1 MAAAPAKAPAPER
14 PARSE
19 GDRDGLKVPTQGS
32 VVSLT
37 DDLFHSGAPF
47 LRPGSARSIDPIA
60 DYLRAHPQRVV
71 RIDSFVAGSGR
82 EVSRGR
88 ANEVRDALVRRG
100 VSAMRIETVSS
111 NRSDSRQGS
120 RVDII
125 ISDEQGRLAPP

>member
-1 MAAAPAKAPAPER
+1 M
-14 PARSE
+14 
-19 GDRDGLKVPTQGS
+19 KVPSQGS

-37 DDLFHSGAPF
+37 DDLFHAGAPF

-60 DYLRAHPQRVV
+60 DYLRAHPQRVI

-82 EVSRGR
+82 DVSRAR

-100 VSAMRIETVSS
+100 VSATRIQTMAASAHP
-111 NRSDSRQGS
+111 DGRQES

-125 ISDEQGRLAPP
+125 ISDEQGRLTQR